1 MNFIIAITEHKIR
14 KGVDTLVNIDV
25 PGYKPFIFDA
35 TETSHGGTGFYVEE
49 YLQIK
54 VRDDLK
60 FNSPGNFESTF
71 IELMFPNTK
80 NVIIGCIYRHP
91 SSLIYLN
98 HFTSDYMEPLLDKIS
113 SEGEMCSLVGDF
125 NIDLLKSNRNEN
137 INQFYNTLISIF
149 FAPYIMQPTRF
160 ASQIL
165 LDNIFII
172 SIEYM
177 SYSGKYSNI

>member
-1 MNFIIAITEHKIR
+1 M
-14 KGVDTLVNIDV
+14 
-25 PGYKPFIFDA
+25 
-35 TETSHGGTGFYVEE
+35 
-49 YLQIK
+49 
-54 VRDDLK
+54 K

-91 SSLIYLN
+91 SSSISLY

-113 SEGEMCSLVGDF
+113 LEEKMCSLVGDF

-137 INQFYNTLISIF
+137 INQFYNTLTSNF

-160 ASQIL
+160 ASQSL
-165 LDNIFII
+165 
-172 SIEYM
+172 IEYVL
-177 SYSGKYSNI
+177 